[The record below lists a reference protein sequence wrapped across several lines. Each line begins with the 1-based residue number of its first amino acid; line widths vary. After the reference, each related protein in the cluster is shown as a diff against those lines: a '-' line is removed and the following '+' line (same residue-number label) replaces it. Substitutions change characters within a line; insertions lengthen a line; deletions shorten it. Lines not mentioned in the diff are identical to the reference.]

1 MRIAPIL
8 FLLITC
14 TFISAQKAL
23 TMEDAVS
30 IALKNNYDI
39 LVARND
45 AGIAK
50 ANNTAGNAGM
60 LPTFEAIGSV
70 NYENNNVHQ
79 KLSNGTKNDYT
90 SLSTNS
96 VSAGAQL
103 SWTLFD
109 GGKMFITK
117 NKLSEVEALGEI
129 QFNEKVLQTV
139 YSVIAAYYDVIRQ
152 KQQLSSI
159 NEALNYNRERVV
171 IAQAGL
177 NAGSL
182 IKTDL
187 LQAKIDLNVNLEN
200 AIIQQFNIDI
210 SRKTLNNLL
219 VQGSDASF
227 QISDSIPLDYSPD
240 RNALL
245 QKLNS
250 SNNSILSFQKLM
262 EIAQLTIKENE
273 SNYLPMVN
281 FNAGYFLSQTNNSQG
296 SVLRNSSVGPQIGG
310 SIVIPL
316 FSAGENKRKV
326 SVARFQTLSA
336 EYDLQNIKL
345 QVNTQFEN
353 TFTEFENQ
361 QQLMEIE
368 KENNE
373 LTKENIQISLERL
386 RLGQTVSLEVRQAQ
400 EDYVQ
405 SCTRLINFKY
415 NLKMA
420 ETKLKQLIS
429 AF

>member
-1 MRIAPIL
+1 MISS
-8 FLLITC
+8 FV
-14 TFISAQKAL
+14 SAQKAL
-23 TMEDAVS
+23 TMEEAVS

-60 LPTFEAIGSV
+60 LPTVEAIGSV
-70 NYENNNVHQ
+70 NYENNNQHQ
-79 KLSNGTKNDYT
+79 KLSDGSENNYP
-90 SLSTNS
+90 S
-96 VSAGAQL
+96 VSTTSVGAGAQL

-109 GGKMFITK
+109 GGKMFVTK
-117 NKLSEVEALGEI
+117 NKLTEVEALGEI
-129 QFNEKVLQTV
+129 QFKEKVLQTV
-139 YSVIAAYYDVIRQ
+139 YSVIAAYYDVVRQ

-159 NEALNYNRERVV
+159 NEALRYNKERVI

-177 NAGSL
+177 SAGSL

-187 LQAKIDLNVNLEN
+187 LQAKIDMNVTMEN
-200 AIIQQFNIDI
+200 AINQQFNIDV

-219 VQGSDASF
+219 VQGADTSF
-227 QISDSIPLDYSPD
+227 QISDSIPLDYFPD
-240 RNALL
+240 RNTLL
-245 QKLNS
+245 QKLNA
-250 SNNSILSFQKLM
+250 SNSSILGFQKQKD
-262 EIAQLTIKENE
+262 IAQLTIKENK

-281 FNAGYFLSQTNNSQG
+281 FNAGYFLSQTDNSRGSALSNN
-296 SVLRNSSVGPQIGG
+296 LLGPQIGG

-326 SVARFQTLSA
+326 SVARFQSLSA
-336 EYDLQNIKL
+336 EYDLQKIKL

-361 QQLMEIE
+361 QQLLEIE

-373 LTKENIQISLERL
+373 LTKENIQISLDRL

-405 SCTRLINFKY
+405 SCTRLINFRY

-420 ETKLKQLIS
+420 ETKLKQLVS
-429 AF
+429 TL

>member
-8 FLLITC
+8 FLLIIC
-14 TFISAQKAL
+14 TFVSAQKTLTIEAAL
-23 TMEDAVS
+23 S

-39 LVARND
+39 LVSRND
-45 AGIAK
+45 ADISK

-60 LPTFEAIGSV
+60 LPTVEAIGSV
-70 NYENNNVHQ
+70 NYENNNQHQ
-79 KLSNGTKNDYT
+79 KLSNGTENNYP
-90 SLSTNS
+90 S
-96 VSAGAQL
+96 VSTTSVGAGAQL

-109 GGKMFITK
+109 GGKMFVTK
-117 NKLSEVEALGEI
+117 NKLTEVEALGEI
-129 QFNEKVLQTV
+129 QFKEKVLQTV

-152 KQQLSSI
+152 KQQLNSI
-159 NEALNYNRERVV
+159 HEALRYNKERVI

-177 NAGSL
+177 SAGSL

-187 LQAKIDLNVNLEN
+187 LQAKIDMNVTMEN
-200 AIIQQFNIDI
+200 SINQQFNIDA

-219 VQGSDASF
+219 VQAHDADF
-227 QISDSIPLDYSPD
+227 QISDSITLDYFPD

-245 QKLNS
+245 EKLNS
-250 SNNSILSFQKLM
+250 SNNSILFFQKQM
-262 EIAQLTIKENE
+262 DIAQLTIKENK

-281 FNAGYFLSQTNNSQG
+281 FNAGYFLSQTNNSEG
-296 SVLRNSSVGPQIGG
+296 SVLRSSSVGPQIGG
-310 SIVIPL
+310 SIIIPL
-316 FSAGENKRKV
+316 YSAGENKRKV
-326 SVARFQTLSA
+326 SVAQFQSQSA
-336 EYDLQNIKL
+336 KYDLQNIKL

-361 QQLMEIE
+361 QKLLEIE

-420 ETKLKQLIS
+420 ETKLKQLVS
-429 AF
+429 TL